1 MNEGRDYAQT
11 YKRGVNVA
19 TKSILDSALNGG
31 RANRNGD
38 LVIVAMPNQ
47 GFVTTAQEYQ
57 IVMSWARSKQSNGF
71 PHKDRAA
78 MLERFETLIPRNN
91 SGVAP
96 RGNRKV
102 LKRMVADME
111 QLGMVLDEWTIP
123 RDLDDDG
130 MKPRKKKIIVVDG
143 QEAEVDDDEQTPEEK
158 T

>member
-1 MNEGRDYAQT
+1 M
-11 YKRGVNVA
+11 A

-31 RANRNGD
+31 RASRNGD

-47 GFVTTAQEYQ
+47 GFVATAQEYQ
-57 IVMSWARSKQSNGF
+57 IVMSWARSKQSNGL

-91 SGVAP
+91 SGLAP
-96 RGNRKV
+96 RGNPKV

-123 RDLDDDG
+123 RNLDDEQ
-130 MKPRKKKIIVVDG
+130 MKPRKKKIIAPDG
-143 QEAEVDDDEQTPEEK
+143 QEIEVDDEQAPEEK

>member
-1 MNEGRDYAQT
+1 M
-11 YKRGVNVA
+11 A

-31 RANRNGD
+31 RASRNGD

-96 RGNRKV
+96 RGNPKL

-123 RDLDDDG
+123 RNLDDEQ
-130 MKPRKKKIIVVDG
+130 MKPRKKIITPDG
-143 QEAEVDDDEQTPEEK
+143 QEIEVDDDEPRPEEK

>member
-1 MNEGRDYAQT
+1 MNTGSDYAQAH
-11 YKRGVNVA
+11 KRGVNVA

-31 RANRNGD
+31 RASRNGD
-38 LVIVAMPNQ
+38 LVIVAMPSQ

-96 RGNRKV
+96 RGNPKI

-123 RDLDDDG
+123 RNLEDEA
-130 MKPRKKKIIVVDG
+130 MKPRKKK
-143 QEAEVDDDEQTPEEK
+143 AEEGSNADDAEDDESGAPEQT
-158 T
+158 

>member
-1 MNEGRDYAQT
+1 M
-11 YKRGVNVA
+11 A

-31 RANRNGD
+31 RASRNGD

-57 IVMSWARSKQSNGF
+57 IVMSWARSKQSNGL
-71 PHKDRAA
+71 PHKDRAM

-91 SGVAP
+91 SGLAA

-102 LKRMVADME
+102 LKRMVDDME
-111 QLGMVLDEWTIP
+111 QLGMMLEDWTIP

-130 MKPRKKKIIVVDG
+130 MKPRKKIVAADG
-143 QEAEVDDDEQTPEEK
+143 TETEVDDDQQPEEK
-158 T
+158 A